1 MKLATLKNSSRE
13 GRLIVVSRDLRL
25 AVDAAPVAGTMRDAI
40 DNWAHVEPGLQVLSA
55 ALNAGKAANAFNF
68 DATQAMAPLPR
79 SHQFVDASA
88 FLNHGDIMEKA
99 YNLVVKKTAGIPILV
114 PRQGDDFRGP
124 RDDYEFPS
132 EADQCD
138 FEGEFA
144 VITDDVPMGATAAQA
159 HTHIKLVTIL
169 NDVSMR
175 GHLTRELQMGFGFV
189 LAKPATIFAPVAVT
203 PDELGD
209 AWRDSRV
216 HLDMRVSRNG
226 AWFGHPNGREMDWGF
241 GDMIAHMAYNRR
253 LGAGF
258 VLGSGTVSNKGFR
271 EVGSACLAERRAV
284 ETIDIGTAKTEFL
297 KFGESLQ
304 FETLDAAGQSV
315 FGAIDTRFVTS
326 RSATA

>member
-1 MKLATLKNSSRE
+1 MKLATLKNNTRE
-13 GRLIVVSRDLRL
+13 GRLVVVSRDLSQS
-25 AVDAAPVAGTMRDAI
+25 VDAAPVASTMRNAI
-40 DNWAHVEPGLQVLSA
+40 DNWASTAPGLRALYAQ
-55 ALNAGKAANAFNF
+55 LNAGKATGTFAF
-68 DATQAMAPLPR
+68 DPAQAMAPLPR

-144 VITDDVPMGATAAQA
+144 VITDDVPMGVTAQQA
-159 HTHIKLVTIL
+159 DSHIKLITIL

-189 LAKPATIFAPVAVT
+189 QAKPATVFAPVAVT

-209 AWRDSRV
+209 AWKNGRV

-226 AWFGHPNGREMDWGF
+226 EWFGHPNGREMDWSF
-241 GDMIAHMAYNRR
+241 GEMIAHMAYNRR

-271 EVGSACLAERRAV
+271 TVGSACLAERRAV
-284 ETIDIGTAKTEFL
+284 ETIDLGVAKTEFL

-304 FETLDAAGQSV
+304 FETLDATGQSV
-315 FGAIDTRFVTS
+315 FGAINTRFVSCGTV
-326 RSATA
+326 AP